1 LHVVLESRHG
11 QLRSKPRPRDA
22 GKAWRRQVLETFQPQ
37 AADRKKS
44 RAVPGITIVACI
56 LAPPAC
62 TTGILG
68 PRGPIGA
75 AEKSILIDPI
85 AIMLA
90 IVAPTI
96 VAIFGFSWWFR
107 ASGTRAH
114 HLPGWTPI

>member
-1 LHVVLESRHG
+1 MLFWKVGTGSCEASRAHAMRGKHG
-11 QLRSKPRPRDA
+11 GVRFWKPSSLRPPIA
-22 GKAWRRQVLETFQPQ
+22 
-37 AADRKKS
+37 KKS

-56 LAPPAC
+56 LALPAC

-75 AEKSILIDPI
+75 AEKSILIDSI

-96 VAIFGFSWWFR
+96 VAIIGFAWWAR
-107 ASGTRAH
+107 AFNTGAH
-114 HLPGWTPI
+114 HLPEWTPI